1 MADINFTRDG
11 STNLSPAPAST
22 QQYVI
27 SKAGLQ
33 AIAAATYTYAVGP
46 TDAQGETWQTGSGPK
61 HIRLYKGDGS
71 STIIGVGSDINFQ
84 DSNGDEGG
92 ACQRHHGLP
101 QEAPVGFAVDFGGE
115 VEFVRDLFEVLP

>member
-33 AIAAATYTYAVGP
+33 AVAAATYTYAVGP

-71 STIIGVGSDINFQ
+71 STIIGVGSDIVFPGEITGMNSEIPGFPKGGFQ
-84 DSNGDEGG
+84 KE
-92 ACQRHHGLP
+92 CCL
-101 QEAPVGFAVDFGGE
+101 
-115 VEFVRDLFEVLP
+115 